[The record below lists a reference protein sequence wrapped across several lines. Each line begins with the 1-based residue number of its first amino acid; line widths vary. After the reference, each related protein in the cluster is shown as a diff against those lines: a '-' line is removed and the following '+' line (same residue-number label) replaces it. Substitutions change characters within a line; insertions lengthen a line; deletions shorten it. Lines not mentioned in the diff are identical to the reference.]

1 MIIFKT
7 DIKQEDLSSTY
18 VQYEVYDPIDLKKLN
33 LEVCEEVEITINVQV
48 NLNSSIESIF
58 NSLSQSGYN
67 LCNENDSFYQDICAT
82 YTSVDGTDI
91 ILADRKK
98 DIYSTGQSLS
108 MCQTGCILKSYNTTT
123 KKANC
128 DCAVNLNEIEDLN
141 VENLFD
147 KSEISEK
154 FFKTLANANFQVL
167 KCYKLIID
175 FDIIKKNYGEIIMA
189 SLFVIFFILL
199 IISCIRHH
207 SKIQSYISLAL
218 HSFIFNKTKEKMDLK
233 NIRNNNKKRISLN
246 PKIFQKNKNHLNI
259 ERKSSKNMKSS
270 STLIP
275 KKIRKRIIVLI

>member
-1 MIIFKT
+1 M
-7 DIKQEDLSSTY
+7 
-18 VQYEVYDPIDLKKLN
+18 
-33 LEVCEEVEITINVQV
+33 
-48 NLNSSIESIF
+48 
-58 NSLSQSGYN
+58 
-67 LCNENDSFYQDICAT
+67 
-82 YTSVDGTDI
+82 
-91 ILADRKK
+91 
-98 DIYSTGQSLS
+98 
-108 MCQTGCILKSYNTTT
+108 
-123 KKANC
+123 
-128 DCAVNLNEIEDLN
+128 
-141 VENLFD
+141 
-147 KSEISEK
+147 
-154 FFKTLANANFQVL
+154 ANANFQVL